1 MKNKIR
7 LTMAVA
13 AIAGLALTACGSS
26 KKTTASAT
34 TAPGSATTASGGG
47 SLSSVSITIGSG
59 NFPEA
64 VLLGEIYAQALEA
77 KGAKITRKLNLGNRE
92 TYYAAIKGGDL
103 QLLPEYTN
111 SLSSFLLKAKGGTPT
126 ATNVEAQIKEITAN
140 LPDNLTLLSPSTAED
155 KDVIVCNKAAADK
168 YSLKTLDDLGKNA
181 ANITIGGPAEFK
193 DRTPFGLAGFESA
206 FNTKFK
212 GFVPL
217 EIGQPV
223 ADAIKAD
230 KIQCG
235 NLFSTDPFISAD
247 GLVALADTKPL
258 VPNEAVIPL
267 IAKDKATDGVKSV
280 LNAVSDK
287 LDTPGLTKMMVDVAT
302 NAKDPAV
309 VAKAWLTENGLLK

>member
-1 MKNKIR
+1 MKSSVR
-7 LTMAVA
+7 LSVAVA
-13 AIAGLALTACGSS
+13 AVAGLALAACGSS
-26 KKTTASAT
+26 KNSAT
-34 TAPGSATTASGGG
+34 TNPVGATTTPAAGGDLASTSITVGSAH
-47 SLSSVSITIGSG
+47 V
-59 NFPEA
+59 PEN

-92 TYYAAIKGGDL
+92 TYFAAMKNGEI
-103 QLLPEYTN
+103 QLIPEYTN
-111 SLSSFLLKAKGGTPT
+111 SLLSFMLKAKNATPT
-126 ATNVEAQIKEITAN
+126 ATNVEEQIKEITTN
-140 LPDNLTLLSPSTAED
+140 LPDNLTVLSPSTAED
-155 KDVIVCNKAAADK
+155 KDVIACNKAAADK

-181 ANITIGGPAEFK
+181 ANITLGGPAEFK
-193 DRTPFGLAGFESA
+193 DRTPFGLAGFETA

-230 KIQCG
+230 KVQCG

-247 GLVALADTKPL
+247 GLVPLDDTKPL
-258 VPNEAVIPL
+258 VPNEAVLPL
-267 IAKDKATDGVKSV
+267 IAKDKATDGVKAV

-302 NAKDPAV
+302 NAKDPVV
-309 VAKAWLTENGLLK
+309 VAKGWLTDNGLVKK

>member
-1 MKNKIR
+1 
-7 LTMAVA
+7 MAVA
-13 AIAGLALTACGSS
+13 AIAGLAVTACGSS
-26 KKTTASAT
+26 SKTTATTAAAGAT
-34 TAPGSATTASGGG
+34 TAASTGGG
-47 SLSSVSITIGSG
+47 GGDLSSVSITIGSG

-111 SLSSFLLKAKGGTPT
+111 SLNSFLLKAKGGTPT
-126 ATNVEAQIKEITAN
+126 ATNVEAQIKEITTN

-181 ANITIGGPAEFK
+181 ANITIGGPPEFK
-193 DRTPFGLAGFESA
+193 DRTPFGLAGFETA

-212 GFVPL
+212 GFIPL

-247 GLVALADTKPL
+247 NLVALEDTKPL

-267 IAKDKATDGVKSV
+267 IAKDKATDGVKTA

-287 LDTPGLTKMMVDVAT
+287 LDTPGLTKMMVDVVT

-309 VAKAWLTENGLLK
+309 VAKAWLTDNGLLK

>member
-1 MKNKIR
+1 MKNR
-7 LTMAVA
+7 LRRTLAVAVVAGLAVA
-13 AIAGLALTACGSS
+13 ACGSG
-26 KKTTASAT
+26 KKAST
-34 TAPGSATTASGGG
+34 SITVGSA
-47 SLSSVSITIGSG
+47 
-59 NFPEA
+59 NFPEG

-77 KGAKITRKLNLGNRE
+77 KGVKITRKLNLGNRE
-92 TYYAAIKGGDL
+92 TYFAAMKNGEI
-103 QLLPEYTN
+103 QLIPEYTN
-111 SLSSFLLKAKGGTPT
+111 SLSSFMLKAKNATPT
-126 ATNVEAQIKEITAN
+126 ATNVEGQITEITAN
-140 LPDNLTLLSPSTAED
+140 LPDNLTVLSPSTAED

-181 ANITIGGPAEFK
+181 ANITLGGPAEFK
-193 DRTPFGLAGFESA
+193 DRTPFGLAGFETA

-247 GLVALADTKPL
+247 NLVPLDDTKPL
-258 VPNEAVIPL
+258 VPNEAVLPL
-267 IAKDKATDGVKSV
+267 IAKDEATDAVKSA
-280 LNAVSDK
+280 LNAVSAK
-287 LDTPGLTKMMVDVAT
+287 LDTPGLTKMMVDVSA

-309 VAKAWLTENGLLK
+309 VAKTWLTDNGLLK